1 MKKQLLFVVFAAIL
15 GFGSANAQGG
25 QRATP
30 EERTKTAMEKIAV
43 LNLEADAK
51 AKTEVIIGDFYKS
64 QQKSMEEM
72 RASGSM
78 DREAMMAK
86 LKELSEAR
94 DGKLKEV
101 FTADQFKKWQDEV
114 EPSLR
119 PQRGGGGG
127 GQRSN

>member
-1 MKKQLLFVVFAAIL
+1 MKKQLLFVVFAALL
-15 GFGSANAQGG
+15 GLGSANAQGG
-25 QRATP
+25 QRVSA
-30 EERTKTAMEKIAV
+30 EERTKTAMEKITV
-43 LNLEADAK
+43 LNLDADAK

-86 LKELSEAR
+86 RKELADAR
-94 DGKLKEV
+94 DVKLKEV

-127 GQRSN
+127 QRSN